1 MKNKMEIRDY
11 KYVLIP
17 NILLKYKCS
26 SSGECCQ
33 NKWRI
38 DIDKKSYEK
47 TKMNLAQV
55 NENIE
60 TYITKVETEDQYLTK
75 FENGY
80 CKLITKDK
88 LCRVHKEFGWE
99 CLSDTCKVY
108 PRHLKLTTRGVEV
121 GITFSCPSAAK
132 LLLAEE
138 EFKILKVKKEDFF
151 FMKPNS
157 MSFLIPENNLKT
169 EFAFRYYEIE
179 EMLIDILKSSKNMG
193 EKLSY
198 ISLILSDIKDRNIQ
212 EVDLKKLLEDFY
224 TFEYKEEDNIGLE
237 KVLEKT
243 MTLKKDRSTAVYFEL
258 MNLFKFTKLKGDIKE
273 DRTILKEEN
282 YFLTDNDVK
291 ELKNNWNSKY
301 EKILNNYMLCL
312 IFEKDI
318 YYNLEYAVLKMV
330 TLGVLLKLRLLL
342 NSKYVQRELS
352 EQEIIDTI
360 KYHDNDFGHDIEFF
374 KVLYSEDL
382 GMSKSNF
389 ISKLITI
396 LK

>member
-1 MKNKMEIRDY
+1 MKDKMDIRDY
-11 KYVLIP
+11 EYVLIP

-33 NKWRI
+33 SKWKI

-60 TYITKVETEDQYLTK
+60 TYMTKEETEDQYLTK

-80 CKLITKDK
+80 CKFITKEK
-88 LCRVHKEFGWE
+88 LCRIHKEFGWE

-132 LLLAEE
+132 LLLTEE
-138 EFKILKVKKEDFF
+138 NFEILKVKKNEFF
-151 FMKPNS
+151 FMKPSS

-169 EFAFRYYEIE
+169 DFGFRYYEIE
-179 EMLIDILKSSKNMG
+179 EMLIDILKSSRNIG

-198 ISLILSDIKDRNIQ
+198 ILLILNDIIERDIQ
-212 EVDLKKLLEDFY
+212 EVDFKNLLKDFDS
-224 TFEYKEEDNIGLE
+224 FEYKEDLSLDME
-237 KVLEKT
+237 KILGKI
-243 MTLKKDRSTAVYFEL
+243 MSAKKDRSSTVYFEL
-258 MNLFKFTKLKGDIKE
+258 MNLFKFTKLNGEIKE
-273 DRTILKEEN
+273 DREMLKKET
-282 YFLTDNDVK
+282 YFLTDSDIK
-291 ELKNNWNSKY
+291 KLKNNWNSKY
-301 EKILNNYMLCL
+301 ERILNNYILCL

-318 YYNLEYAVLKMV
+318 YYNMEYALFKIVILAMF
-330 TLGVLLKLRLLL
+330 LKLRLLL
-342 NSKYVQRELS
+342 NTKYVQRELN

-360 KYHDNDFGHDIEFF
+360 KYHDNDFGHDMEFF
-374 KVLYSEDL
+374 RVLYNEDL
-382 GMSKSNF
+382 GVSKINF
-389 ISKLITI
+389 ITKLITI
-396 LK
+396 LN